1 MKFIWSGPLRC
12 ACTLTCPCPVYD
24 NGNNS
29 VSTATMERVKENPVR
44 ILSSLHFSWTRIT
57 CVMVRWQDLFHLAIE
72 PFYIL
77 YTVLKIT
84 ITSYRWVVRRE
95 RTIFRYIQN
104 LDRFIFMCVDDY
116 YGLCVCYAFK
126 LHTNSLLKTG
136 KAMRLQENTKIMLR
150 SYVKYL

>member
-12 ACTLTCPCPVYD
+12 ACTLTYPCPVYD

-57 CVMVRWQDLFHLAIE
+57 CVMVRWQDLSHLAIE
-72 PFYIL
+72 TFYIL

-104 LDRFIFMCVDDY
+104 SDRFIFMCVDDY
-116 YGLCVCYAFK
+116 YGLCVCVTLSNCTQIHHWK
-126 LHTNSLLKTG
+126 LERQWDCKKTP
-136 KAMRLQENTKIMLR
+136 KLCFVAM
-150 SYVKYL
+150 